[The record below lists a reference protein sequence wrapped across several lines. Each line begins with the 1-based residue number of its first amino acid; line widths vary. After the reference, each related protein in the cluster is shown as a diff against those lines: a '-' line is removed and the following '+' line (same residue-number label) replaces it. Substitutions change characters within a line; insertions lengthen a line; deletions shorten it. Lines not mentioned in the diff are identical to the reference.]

1 MPTYHSLPNLEGY
14 RSKAARTI
22 LKLAREHTEKQ
33 RELSAI
39 GRQLEEARSAL
50 PEAIAKDTQ
59 ARALAARKGEE
70 DPGRV
75 HENETV
81 ARIEDLT
88 DKYRVAER
96 VVADVERDLSETITH
111 SKAELMDEARAK
123 REEANEAFTET
134 KRKMRELHDQQ
145 RHHAGV
151 VRWAHTAAAHFS
163 PPPPDMHVLSVP
175 DRLEDED
182 PEKPPEVVSAQGA
195 PSVLR
200 SA

>member
-1 MPTYHSLPNLEGY
+1 M
-14 RSKAARTI
+14 
-22 LKLAREHTEKQ
+22 
-33 RELSAI
+33 
-39 GRQLEEARSAL
+39 
-50 PEAIAKDTQ
+50 
-59 ARALAARKGEE
+59 
-70 DPGRV
+70 

-123 REEANEAFTET
+123 REEANEAFTT
-134 KRKMRELHDQQ
+134 AKRKMRELHDQQ